1 MYRYREPKEE
11 EKRKEREES
20 GLKGGEG
27 LKILGKSVGRAIK
40 LKVRPDGS
48 DDTSLEA
55 DIPCGLGIYPQK
67 VSYIGEE
74 SMLVATRG

>member
-1 MYRYREPKEE
+1 M
-11 EKRKEREES
+11 
-20 GLKGGEG
+20 
-27 LKILGKSVGRAIK
+27 GKSVGRAIK

-48 DDTSLEA
+48 DTSLEA

>member
-1 MYRYREPKEE
+1 MNRKKRRR
-11 EKRKEREES
+11 EKRGKRAV
-20 GLKGGEG
+20 LKGGKG